1 MIVIALDM
9 VPLRFCYI
17 VLAASFLGCSKNE
30 GKTTGS
36 HAHSLNI
43 LQLLWREATDRFD
56 PEATYI
62 KAQRYEYG
70 DGVPQSN
77 YEALKWYEKS
87 YRLGN
92 SKAGIALA
100 LMYKTDSHLR
110 NEAAADKIL
119 KKLSEQGNRD
129 AQKLYESDLNKTKSS
144 TNK

>member
-1 MIVIALDM
+1 M
-9 VPLRFCYI
+9 VSLRLCYI
-17 VLAASFLGCSKNE
+17 LLAASLLGCSKNE

-56 PEATYI
+56 PEATYL

-92 SKAGIALA
+92 PKAGIALA
-100 LMYKTDSHLR
+100 RIYKTDETFR
-110 NEAAADKIL
+110 NEAEAEKIL
-119 KKLSEQGNRD
+119 KKLSEQGNKE
-129 AQKLYESDLNKTKSS
+129 AQELYKPYLKKTNGS
-144 TNK
+144 TDK